1 MNKLMTDKTTS
12 PCDSCPVG
20 WATYDKDGCE
30 SCGDTCDKYKRYI
43 DSVADK
49 LVKNIFKGVKYD
61 V

>member
-1 MNKLMTDKTTS
+1 MTDKTTS